1 MGRTRRHHGRD
12 AVAMDARRRQLRR
25 RRRADRRRRRRAEEA
40 AGWQGVGSCGRKVR
54 FASRANAEEFA
65 VAASLMWP
73 GSRPQVAYE
82 CELCGGWHLT
92 THPWRAASGG
102 AAAREGGSPRGTG
115 ATGDHMR
122 ADRGRLGG
130 GVDG

>member
-1 MGRTRRHHGRD
+1 MSCEYCEHRSIAYRHYRDDNGRD
-12 AVAMDARRRQLRR
+12 KYERVAEPIPYDDDMQFDPEPMLSWSEPGEVEW
-25 RRRADRRRRRRAEEA
+25 ADRKRRRRAEEA

-82 CELCGGWHLT
+82 CELCGG
-92 THPWRAASGG
+92 
-102 AAAREGGSPRGTG
+102 
-115 ATGDHMR
+115 
-122 ADRGRLGG
+122 
-130 GVDG
+130 